1 MFDITPNTRT
11 SSPRFLSWPVLPSSG
26 DVWAIATIMRW
37 QWPH

>member
-1 MFDITPNTRT
+1 MSGIIPNTRT
-11 SSPRFLSWPVLPSSG
+11 WLPRFLGWPDLPSSG